1 MTLPRPQLSLPS
13 LKTLRG
19 GLPAAAPL
27 GLALAAALVGHGLL
41 LAHNSWRRSPAKPQ
55 VLTAEDTTPE
65 LLRFSRRMH
74 QEVAAT
80 TIPLPP
86 ATALPPPPP
95 DLLGPLP
102 TKNAAKADAA
112 KADPATSLAAAT
124 AKPGARNLEAKNAK
138 IKPTLLL
145 KPSKTSS
152 QGAQGVGM
160 APSLAMAKVPGAK
173 VHPMAGPTAKEPGVQ
188 RDTKGPKGAPASGSM
203 AEAAETT
210 PLALGP
216 NPLRLSPSPPAEAL
230 QRWLDLRSM
239 GEAAPSTT
247 GAAGP
252 GREPAKASDA
262 AAYLRLWEQA
272 APAPFA
278 TSSTDSAL
286 SEGVQARRLSLAAA
300 RALGFDPGQQQWLKA
315 GDQSLLVWIDGPNL
329 WLLKGPI
336 PPQKPGN

>member
-13 LKTLRG
+13 LKTLGG

-41 LAHNSWRRSPAKPQ
+41 LAPNPWRRSPAKPQ
-55 VLTAEDTTPE
+55 VLIAEDTTPE
-65 LLRFSRRMH
+65 LLRFSRRMS

-102 TKNAAKADAA
+102 TKNAAKAAPA
-112 KADPATSLAAAT
+112 KSLATAT
-124 AKPGARNLEAKNAK
+124 AKPGARNPEVKSAK
-138 IKPTLLL
+138 IQSTLLL

-152 QGAQGVGM
+152 QGVQVVDM
-160 APSLAMAKVPGAK
+160 APSLAMAKAAGAK
-173 VHPMAGPTAKEPGVQ
+173 LHPMAGPTAKEPGAQ
-188 RDTKGPKGAPASGSM
+188 GGSKRSKGVPASGSM

-210 PLALGP
+210 PLALAP

-230 QRWLDLRSM
+230 QRWRDLHTM
-239 GEAAPSTT
+239 GEVAPATH

-252 GREPAKASDA
+252 GHEPAKASEA

-272 APAPFA
+272 APAPLA
-278 TSSTDSAL
+278 AGTDNAL
-286 SEGVQARRLSLAAA
+286 SEGVQARRLPLVAA
-300 RALGFDPGQQQWLKA
+300 RALGFDPSQQQWLKA
-315 GDQSLLVWIDGPNL
+315 ADQALLVWIDGPNI

>member
-1 MTLPRPQLSLPS
+1 MS
-13 LKTLRG
+13 
-19 GLPAAAPL
+19 
-27 GLALAAALVGHGLL
+27 
-41 LAHNSWRRSPAKPQ
+41 
-55 VLTAEDTTPE
+55 
-65 LLRFSRRMH
+65 F
-74 QEVAAT
+74 
-80 TIPLPP
+80 
-86 ATALPPPPP
+86 
-95 DLLGPLP
+95 
-102 TKNAAKADAA
+102 
-112 KADPATSLAAAT
+112 AAAT
-124 AKPGARNLEAKNAK
+124 AKPGARNPEAKNAK

-145 KPSKTSS
+145 KPTKTSS

-160 APSLAMAKVPGAK
+160 APSLAMAKGAGAK

-230 QRWLDLRSM
+230 QRWLDLRST
-239 GEAAPSTT
+239 GEAAPSTS

-278 TSSTDSAL
+278 TGSMDSAL

-315 GDQSLLVWIDGPNL
+315 ADQSLLVWIDGPNL

-336 PPQKPGN
+336 APQKPGN